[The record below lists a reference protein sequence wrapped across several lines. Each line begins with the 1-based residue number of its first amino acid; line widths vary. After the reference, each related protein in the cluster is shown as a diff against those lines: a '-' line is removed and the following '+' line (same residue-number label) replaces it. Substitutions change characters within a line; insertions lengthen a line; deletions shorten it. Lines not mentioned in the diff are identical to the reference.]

1 MPSDV
6 LALKQ
11 ILPLLIPIVAIM
23 GGLAVAIVSIALDYK
38 KKSQWLEAH
47 HRERLAAI
55 ERGTELPP
63 LPAGFFGERAPA
75 DAATR
80 QARQVRW
87 GLVLALG
94 GAALG
99 VLLAQAQVDLRG
111 GDAALCCRTGFPTVA
126 LALLGLV
133 EVGVG
138 QQKRLI
144 YRVAVQLVGRGAR
157 EVLAAPRQR
166 E

>member
-1 MPSDV
+1 MPADL

-11 ILPLLIPIVAIM
+11 ILPLLIPIVAIV

-94 GAALG
+94 GAA
-99 VLLAQAQVDLRG
+99 
-111 GDAALCCRTGFPTVA
+111 VA
-126 LALLGLV
+126 LAQYLIGDHDSAAWALVPIAVGLALLLST
-133 EVGVG
+133 
-138 QQKRLI
+138 RL
-144 YRVAVQLVGRGAR
+144 AP
-157 EVLAAPRQR
+157 AA
-166 E
+166 

>member
-1 MPSDV
+1 MPPDL

-11 ILPLLIPIVAIM
+11 ILPLLIPIVAIV

-38 KKSQWLEAH
+38 KKSQWLELH

-80 QARQVRW
+80 RARQVRW
-87 GLVLALG
+87 GLVLAFG
-94 GAALG
+94 GAAIA
-99 VLLAQAQVDLRG
+99 LAQYLN
-111 GDAALCCRTGFPTVA
+111 GDADNAAWSLVPIAVG
-126 LALLGLV
+126 LALLV
-133 EVGVG
+133 SA
-138 QQKRLI
+138 RLSP
-144 YRVAVQLVGRGAR
+144 
-157 EVLAAPRQR
+157 AA
-166 E
+166 